1 MAASKSNARFKLQ
14 SLGLKLSFYFLL
26 FCCHSLVKEMTVY
39 GRICIIRDF
48 ADFFTSIIEKELFSI
63 FLCSI

>member
-1 MAASKSNARFKLQ
+1 MAASKSNVHFKLQ

-39 GRICIIRDF
+39 GRIC
-48 ADFFTSIIEKELFSI
+48 
-63 FLCSI
+63 